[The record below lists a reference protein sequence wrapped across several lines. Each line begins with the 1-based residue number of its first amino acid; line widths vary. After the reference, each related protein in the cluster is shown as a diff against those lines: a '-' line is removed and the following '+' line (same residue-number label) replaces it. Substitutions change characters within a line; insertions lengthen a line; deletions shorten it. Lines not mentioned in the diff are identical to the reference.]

1 MKKVKKSE
9 KKLSLNKL
17 QMAKITNRLNSIK
30 GGSAVA
36 VGNGDNDTVVD
47 KTVKDTHDVITGT
60 N

>member
-17 QMAKITNRLNSIK
+17 QMAKLTNGINSIK

-36 VGNGDNDTVVD
+36 VGNGDNDTVLD